1 MWKKISTWYQDWNE
15 EMLNVLLHP
24 EEAQKI
30 SIPWRRH
37 FALRLTKLTSIERT
51 QLHQFSVK
59 YQGMAFWMAVLK
71 LSAVFSMIGALLH
84 FFRPKLDW
92 WILVAVANLIGWA
105 VAVSLIGIWFN
116 YRRLSFRPVRFLSN
130 AFLGVSLGL
139 LGGTVLGAMLRGKDI
154 WTSIVQD
161 VPRVLMVAGIMGCIY
176 ALLVG
181 IVAVWRNKNYEA
193 ITAQLE
199 LEAEREKN
207 ARQTSE
213 SQLRLLR
220 AQIEPHFLFNTLGA
234 VQQLA
239 ENGAPRA
246 AELTANLIVFLRASM
261 SEMRSEKITLAE
273 EFHLIQ
279 AYLEVMK
286 VRMGARLDFHLD
298 LSTDLKAISIP
309 SMMLLT
315 LAENAIK
322 HGIEPALRGGRIDIR
337 AEKCGTDLL
346 ITVQDSGVGLSDT
359 PNPGI
364 GLQNVRDRLRLQY
377 GAHAALSIFEAEQGG
392 VIAEV
397 SIPRC

>member
-1 MWKKISTWYQDWNE
+1 MWKKIATWYQDWNN
-15 EMLNVLLHP
+15 EMLDVLLHP
-24 EEAQKI
+24 DQAQQ
-30 SIPWRRH
+30 IPVRWRRH
-37 FALRLTKLTSIERT
+37 VALRLTKLTSIERS

-59 YQGMAFWMAVLK
+59 YQGATLWMAVLK
-71 LSAVFSMIGALLH
+71 LSVLFSIVGFLLH

-92 WILVAVANLIGWA
+92 WILVAIANLIGWA

-116 YRRLSFRPVRFLSN
+116 YRRLAFRPLRFLSN
-130 AFLGVSLGL
+130 AFLGVSSGL

-161 VPRVLMVAGIMGCIY
+161 VPRVLMVAGIMGCVY

-207 ARQTSE
+207 ARQASE

-239 ENGAPRA
+239 EQTAPRA

-261 SEMRSEKITLAE
+261 SDMRSEKITLAE
-273 EFHLIQ
+273 EFRLIH
-279 AYLEVMK
+279 AYLQVMK
-286 VRMGARLDFHLD
+286 ARMGARLDFHLELPD
-298 LSTDLKAISIP
+298 DLKTISIP

-322 HGIEPALRGGRIDIR
+322 HGIEPSLRGGRIDIR
-337 AEKCGTDLL
+337 AEKSGTDLI
-346 ITVQDSGVGLSDT
+346 ITVQDSGVGLSDM
-359 PNPGI
+359 PNNGI
-364 GLQNVRDRLRLQY
+364 GLQNARDRLRLQY
-377 GAHAALSIFEAEQGG
+377 GVRATLSIVEAEQGG

-397 SIPRC
+397 SIPLS